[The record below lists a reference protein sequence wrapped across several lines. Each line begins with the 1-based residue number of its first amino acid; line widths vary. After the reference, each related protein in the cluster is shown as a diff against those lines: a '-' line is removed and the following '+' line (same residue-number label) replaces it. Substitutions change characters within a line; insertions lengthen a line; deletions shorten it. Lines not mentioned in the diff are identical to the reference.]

1 MTVVSYPDRG
11 GILPRSP
18 WQELGL
24 PAALCRQKG
33 TSAKLGLGLLAG
45 RALLA
50 FHSWLLN
57 QGAWSNSAF
66 YRLSPETIAVEHY

>member
-1 MTVVSYPDRG
+1 MTIVSYPDRG

-18 WQELGL
+18 WQEQGL

-45 RALLA
+45 QALA
-50 FHSWLLN
+50 FHSWLPN
-57 QGAWSNSAF
+57 QGAWANSAF
-66 YRLSPETIAVEHY
+66 YRLSPEIIAMEYY